1 MLVEVR
7 VKEVV
12 HGGASA
18 ELAEDTTGLE
28 VVDASV
34 DAMHVNGEFGGGFG
48 EEAGGKVVVA

>member
-18 ELAEDTTGLE
+18 ELAEDTAGLE